1 MIIVIDGLS
10 GSGKSTTA
18 RAVAE
23 ILGIE
28 YLDSGA
34 LYRAVTWIWLEEGRP
49 EDETFSG
56 LLASKDVQFEYRDRA
71 FVVCVDSRDISS
83 EIRRPAVSDEVSRI
97 AAMKEVR
104 RFVNRLM
111 TNSVAGR
118 YFIADG
124 RDLGSSVFPDADL
137 KFFMKA
143 SLERRA
149 ERRFAELEKA
159 EDEVTLEQVRENL
172 QMRDH
177 ADQSREADPMVVSP
191 DAYIIDTS
199 EKTFDEQVEEII
211 AVIRKETDLK
221 M

>member
-49 EDETFSG
+49 PEEAFSEV
-56 LLASKDVQFEYRDRA
+56 LASKAIEFEYRDQT
-71 FVVCVDSRDISS
+71 FVVCVDSRDISR
-83 EIRRPAVSDEVSRI
+83 EIRKPVVSDHVSRV
-97 AAMKEVR
+97 AAMTEVR

-111 TNSVAGR
+111 KECVADR
-118 YFIADG
+118 FFIADG
-124 RDLGSSVFPDADL
+124 RDLGSSVFPDAEL

-149 ERRFAELEKA
+149 ERRYAELHSNGE
-159 EDEVTLEQVRENL
+159 EITLDQVRENL

-177 ADQSREADPMVVSP
+177 VDQTREADPMVISP
-191 DAYIIDTS
+191 EAMVIDTS
-199 EKTFDEQVEEII
+199 EKTFDEQVGDII
-211 AVIRKETDLK
+211 EVIRKETDLK
-221 M
+221 V